1 MRLASRS
8 RSFILFNQRSIVG
21 DIVTSL
27 KLIQGLSSG
36 VPNPTNRW
44 GFSSKRKALPP
55 MAKGIDQFFWMLD
68 QDLEVDVEEIPRP
81 ALFSKEIRWMV
92 KAEKLEMFRW
102 YNPEDDIMVDEVRR
116 PLDHRLVRLLLLKS
130 KPNQPAVL
138 SLSAM
143 MEELKGRFESE
154 TDISAALLRLLGG
167 EYVEQVDETHFQL
180 SPKAKMALEN
190 RTKNGIFRSQ
200 VKISSYQ
207 EVFGRRK
214 VELDM
219 VHNDEPKAFDA
230 YQNLLNVKWR
240 NVCKPLVGLE

>member
-1 MRLASRS
+1 MR
-8 RSFILFNQRSIVG
+8 
-21 DIVTSL
+21 SL
-27 KLIQGLSSG
+27 RLIQGLSSE
-36 VPNPTNRW
+36 VQNPANRW
-44 GFSSKRKALPP
+44 GFSSKRAALPLN
-55 MAKGIDQFFWMLD
+55 AKGIDQFFWMLD

-130 KPNQPAVL
+130 EPSQSAVL
-138 SLSAM
+138 SLRAIA
-143 MEELKGRFESE
+143 EEFKGRFGSE
-154 TDISAALLRLLGG
+154 EAISTALLRLLEG
-167 EYVEQVDETHFQL
+167 EYVEQVDENNFRL
-180 SPKAKMALEN
+180 SPKARMALRN
-190 RTKNGIFRSQ
+190 RSKNGILRSQ

-219 VHNDEPKAFDA
+219 IHNDDPKGFDA

-240 NVCKPLVGLE
+240 DVCKPLVGLD